1 MIYLCEK
8 YTMCILRLVFT
19 TKTSVV
25 QAEWWHHDDIT
36 IRKVFA
42 CPESFCII
50 DHLKD
55 MSQIARLSGN
65 LSDGLKT
72 FQIIWKIYRWC
83 GKCSDNWEIWIFG
96 RFDKFPDIVW
106 NI

>member
-8 YTMCILRLVFT
+8 YTMCILVFT

-55 MSQIARLSGN
+55 MSQIARLTGN

-72 FQIIWKIYRWC
+72 FQIIWKI
-83 GKCSDNWEIWIFG
+83 
-96 RFDKFPDIVW
+96 
-106 NI
+106 